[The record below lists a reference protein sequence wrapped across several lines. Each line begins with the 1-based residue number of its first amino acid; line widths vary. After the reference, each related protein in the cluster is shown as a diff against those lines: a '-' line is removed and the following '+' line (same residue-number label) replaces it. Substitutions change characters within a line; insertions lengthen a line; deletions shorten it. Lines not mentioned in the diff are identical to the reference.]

1 MSPRDA
7 RPRPRLGRNT
17 VLYTCTVLLRIRG
30 VCAGAKVGIEHR
42 VSRAHG
48 MHCRGRSAGLYLSGP
63 REGDGSGCRAGP
75 QRRHQSCWNVEVGGQ
90 RGGRCAQ
97 HRTRPCTPAPE
108 HCAMYSR
115 ADRRKHHGELP
126 MHTRAC
132 KHPVQQGCHRR
143 PCEQAPRLRYRYVA
157 GRGATCA
164 HRPNNVKTASPAQRH
179 PHRHALPAAAV
190 HLNLARPTPA
200 GAASPS
206 AQMHTWERLLSAAM
220 SPRRFTS
227 RTACLGHVPSR
238 LKRTRRDPARHRHIV
253 PDLVCSAL
261 AVVHAA

>member
-1 MSPRDA
+1 MYCPAPNPRSLC
-7 RPRPRLGRNT
+7 RCQGRYRT
-17 VLYTCTVLLRIRG
+17 PSVTCTRHALQRPERWPVSVGSTRG
-30 VCAGAKVGIEHR
+30 
-42 VSRAHG
+42 
-48 MHCRGRSAGLYLSGP
+48 GRQRTLSGRP
-63 REGDGSGCRAGP
+63 SAASSELLESGG
-75 QRRHQSCWNVEVGGQ
+75 GGQ

-108 HCAMYSR
+108 HYAMYSR
-115 ADRRKHHGELP
+115 ADRRKHHGGLP

-143 PCEQAPRLRYRYVA
+143 PCEQAPRLRYRCVA

-164 HRPNNVKTASPAQRH
+164 HRPNHVKTASPAQRH